1 MLTALVEYN
10 YIISGKQTENAWHFW
25 QGFLFLFLHFLIS
38 GGRCYDIGEQ
48 RSSRP
53 WQESDGQRWWCSSEI
68 PTHQHHGAVLGKIWL
83 HCSRAS
89 FPANTGKYREIPLS
103 WLSLSFLYFDYSMA
117 PYAVGS
123 HGLVNHDS
131 YYGRLSGVFPNCLSP
146 WNIRRV
152 VKLMAFLFWME
163 IKRLCHMQTEMQ
175 LSTKWKFNLSLQC
188 GLASLVCSSFYFEYI
203 SPSISTPLTA
213 FFFILP
219 FTVSFSSF
227 CLRQQ
232 KPSCL
237 ECWSCSTAMSYALIP
252 SCPSLRSLGP

>member
-10 YIISGKQTENAWHFW
+10 YIISGKQTANAWHFW

-38 GGRCYDIGEQ
+38 GGRCYDISEQ

-89 FPANTGKYREIPLS
+89 FPANTGKYREIPMS

-123 HGLVNHDS
+123 HRLVNHDS
-131 YYGRLSGVFPNCLSP
+131 YYGRLSGVFPNCLSAP
-146 WNIRRV
+146 ETSEGLWNS
-152 VKLMAFLFWME
+152 W
-163 IKRLCHMQTEMQ
+163 H
-175 LSTKWKFNLSLQC
+175 
-188 GLASLVCSSFYFEYI
+188 FYFEWRSKDYVI
-203 SPSISTPLTA
+203 CRQKCNYQLNGNGNLICRYSVGLLLLSVLLSTLNIFHLLFLHPSPLFP
-213 FFFILP
+213 
-219 FTVSFSSF
+219 SFYLSQSLFLLFVLDNKSF
-227 CLRQQ
+227 PASNAGAAARPCR
-232 KPSCL
+232 
-237 ECWSCSTAMSYALIP
+237 MH
-252 SCPSLRSLGP
+252 